1 MEMKKMR
8 TQWKKVALA
17 AMLFSFAFTG
27 QASAAGLG
35 DTLANQLCSTG
46 GLTYT
51 LSIGE
56 LPQWTGQTLLGTY
69 SKTVSGVTYTYTF
82 KKTASHD
89 EKANCI
95 KSSPRSTGGNSCTKW
110 GVTKSG
116 NVLTEGTAA
125 TNQCN

>member
-1 MEMKKMR
+1 M
-8 TQWKKVALA
+8 VALA

-27 QASAAGLG
+27 QAVGRRPGATRSPIS
-35 DTLANQLCSTG
+35 LCSTG

-95 KSSPRSTGGNSCTKW
+95 KSSPRSTGR
-110 GVTKSG
+110 
-116 NVLTEGTAA
+116 E
-125 TNQCN
+125 